1 MVSNL
6 LDDPKLFRHVVEDL
20 PVGIYFVDRERRI
33 RFWNRGA
40 EHLTGYLS
48 HEVVGHVLEEVV
60 QACDA
65 QGDSF
70 GGEDRP
76 VTVTLN
82 ERRPQL
88 VTAFFL
94 HKSGHRVPMSVRTL
108 PIVERSG
115 AVVGATVVFEEA
127 IGFQQRASGPAM
139 YGCLDRVTG
148 IPSRRLTQAVLNE
161 CMAGVEGTHVGFG
174 LIRIRLLGLKE
185 FGAKHGPQSV
195 VPFLRTA
202 AHTLRHS
209 LEAENFLGRW
219 DENEFL
225 AVLPSAS
232 PVTVATTCDSLW
244 HLLSHS
250 EVLWWGDHFLVE
262 SEVAHTVVTTGDTL
276 ESVLR
281 EMKPSHASGVAKAA
295 TAGAGRNAE
304 RGRG

>member
-1 MVSNL
+1 MYSNL
-6 LDDPKLFRHVVEDL
+6 LEDPKLFRHVLEDL

-48 HEVVGHVLEEVV
+48 HEVVGHVLEAVV
-60 QACDA
+60 QACDR
-65 QGDSF
+65 QGERFS
-70 GGEDRP
+70 GEERP

-115 AVVGATVVFEEA
+115 AVVGATVLFEETF
-127 IGFQQRASGPAM
+127 GYQQGASGPAM
-139 YGCLDRVTG
+139 YGCLDAVTG
-148 IPSRRLTQAVLNE
+148 IPSQRLTQAVLNE
-161 CMAGVEGTHVGFG
+161 CMAGLEGSNVGFG
-174 LIRIRLLGLKE
+174 LLRIRLLGLNE
-185 FGAKHGPQSV
+185 FSAKHGPQSV
-195 VPFLRTA
+195 LPFLRTA

-209 LEAENFLGRW
+209 LDAENFLGCW
-219 DENEFL
+219 GENEFL

-232 PVTVATTCDSLW
+232 PVSVATISDTLW

-262 SEVAHTVVTTGDTL
+262 SEVAHTVVTTGDKL

-281 EMKPSHASGVAKAA
+281 EMKPSHSSGIAKAA
-295 TAGAGRNAE
+295 TASAGSNAE
-304 RGRG
+304 RRRG